1 MRRLALTR
9 AAASFGFVMGSRYQ
23 ICGWPRRPNIYGN
36 VAQVHAIGQ
45 ITLAYNNLESYLDL
59 IFQACMPTE
68 KSFSERLFHK
78 LNNRDRIDLLLA
90 VIRSSRFHPQ
100 AKDRLNHLLQCYAIC
115 TENRNILSHATSEE
129 AYAGVFHLSKRSAN
143 DPAVTNRFKI
153 PLADLRLV
161 AEQIH
166 EISEYMTQLLFW
178 LMVRSGLPGSYKSSL
193 LIPPLEKI
201 TRPNLR
207 RVLQAVPEI
216 ATLPEKPPKP
226 RRLIPSTPPIV
237 RPNGKRPPLPRN
249 PK

>member
-1 MRRLALTR
+1 
-9 AAASFGFVMGSRYQ
+9 MGSRYQ
-23 ICGWPRRPNIYGN
+23 IGGWPRRPNIYGN

-59 IFQACMPTE
+59 IFQFCMPTD
-68 KSFSERLFHK
+68 KDFSERLFHK
-78 LNNRDRIDLLLA
+78 LNNKDRIDLLVA
-90 VIRSSRFHPQ
+90 VIRSSHFHPQ
-100 AKDRLNHLLQCYAIC
+100 AKDRLNHLLQCYGIC
-115 TENRNILSHATSEE
+115 TENRNILLHATSEE

-166 EISEYMTQLLFW
+166 EISEYVIQLLFW
-178 LMVRSGLPGSYKSSL
+178 LTVRKGLPGSYRGSL
-193 LIPPLEKI
+193 LIQPLEKI
-201 TRPNLR
+201 TRSTLR

-226 RRLIPSTPPIV
+226 RRLVPSAPPLV
-237 RPNGKRPPLPRN
+237 PPSWKRPPLLGK
-249 PK
+249 PKKGAPGQPDR